1 MPSVDAV
8 LFDLDGTLLDT
19 APDFIKVLQQLC
31 AEHNQSCPDEIAIR
45 RTVSHGARALV
56 TLAFG
61 IIEGEPNFAALRQ
74 RLLQIYT
81 EILGQHTSIYP
92 GIHEVLVH
100 LQANAIGWGVVTNKP
115 SAYAAPL
122 LATMG
127 FEPPAGVLVC
137 PDHVTQ
143 TKPHPEPLLKAAAQ
157 LGCEA
162 AHCVYVGD
170 HRRDIEAGAA
180 AGMATVAA
188 LYGYIDPAD
197 PAAEWNADFAIE
209 RPEDIIVTLN
219 GLRHVSL

>member
-1 MPSVDAV
+1 MPKVDAV

-19 APDFIKVLQQLC
+19 APDFINVLQQLC
-31 AEHNQSCPDEIAIR
+31 AEQNRSCPDEIAIR
-45 RTVSHGARALV
+45 RSVSHGARSLV
-56 TLAFG
+56 TLAFD
-61 IIEGEPNFAALRQ
+61 INEGEPAFEALRQ
-74 RLLQIYT
+74 RLLQIYADN
-81 EILGQHTSIYP
+81 LGTHTSIYP
-92 GIHEVLVH
+92 GIQAVLDH
-100 LQANAIGWGVVTNKP
+100 LKTNAIGWGVVTNKP
-115 SAYAAPL
+115 SIYAAPL
-122 LATMG
+122 LAAMG
-127 FEPPAGVLVC
+127 FEPPAGALVC

-162 AHCVYVGD
+162 TRCIYVGD

-197 PAAEWNADFAIE
+197 PAADWNADFAIE

-219 GLRHVSL
+219 GLRHV